1 MTPLAAIAAFLFGTV
16 IGSFLNAV
24 LWRLRTGEGFV
35 RGRSYCP
42 CCRHQLA
49 PQDLIP
55 VMSYLLLRGKCR
67 YCKAG
72 IHPSYLLIELSTG
85 TLFALFAA
93 QAFAGGP
100 LDGTGLAWLLLRWYF
115 VAVLTIVFV
124 YDLKYMLIPRNVTA
138 WASVVATLA
147 GIALG
152 QRPFALAAGFLVGA
166 GIFYLQYVA
175 SKGRWIGGGDI
186 HLGGLMGLMLSWP
199 LVLVALFI
207 AYVSGA
213 CVGGALLLSKRT
225 SWKGQIPFGTFLSAA
240 TVVTLLWGD
249 KILAWYLRLAL

>member
-1 MTPLAAIAAFLFGTV
+1 MTPIAAIAAFLFGTV

-72 IHPSYLLIELSTG
+72 IHPSYLAVELSTG
-85 TLFALFAA
+85 ALFALFAA
-93 QAFAGGP
+93 QAFGGGP
-100 LDGTGLAWLLLRWYF
+100 LDGAALAGLLLRWYF

-124 YDLKYMLIPRNVTA
+124 YDLKYMLIPRSVTA
-138 WASVVATLA
+138 WASVVAALA
-147 GIALG
+147 GVALG
-152 QRPFALAAGFLVGA
+152 QRPAMLALGFIVGA
-166 GIFYLQYVA
+166 GVFYLQYVL

-213 CVGGALLLSKRT
+213 AVGVAMLASKRT

-240 TVVTLLWGD
+240 TVITLLWGD
-249 KILAWYLRLAL
+249 KMLSWYLGLAI